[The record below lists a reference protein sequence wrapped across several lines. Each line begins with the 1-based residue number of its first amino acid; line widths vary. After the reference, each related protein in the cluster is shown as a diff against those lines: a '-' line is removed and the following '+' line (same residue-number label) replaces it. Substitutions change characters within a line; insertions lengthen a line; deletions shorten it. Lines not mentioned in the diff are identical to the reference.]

1 MRGVPLIVE
10 AGLGLRKTVTWILR
24 NINPEIDYLR
34 SGARVAHEILEVLA
48 IYCLKTHQK
57 FPFPTIDS
65 RGPPSSSATGLNH
78 GKSDFENSK

>member
-34 SGARVAHEILEVLA
+34 SGARVAREILEVLA

-65 RGPPSSSATGLNH
+65 RG
-78 GKSDFENSK
+78 NSPTPLFVSH

>member
-10 AGLGLRKTVTWILR
+10 AGLGLGKTVTWILR

-34 SGARVAHEILEVLA
+34 SGARVAREILVVLA
-48 IYCLKTHQK
+48 IYCRKTHQK

-65 RGPPSSSATGLNH
+65 RGNSPFTPPLRPPLRDWPNV
-78 GKSDFENSK
+78 N